1 MEKKFSYI
9 KSLILIS
16 PLNFSFI
23 CFLLVIEIGIL
34 SFAVLSLVPLVDLI
48 IDPTLSNKSRITDI
62 IVNFLGYINV
72 NPGFLIFSTFFVI
85 FQILKALIT
94 IFINYSILKFKYD
107 VLRKINHDTLN
118 LILNSNWNFFSEID
132 YGYLTNT
139 FVKEITNIGNTVG
152 QLAKMF
158 AAFTQFFIYLSIP
171 LLINFNLTITIILLI
186 CITLIPILKFS
197 GPL

>member
-72 NPGFLIFSTFFVI
+72 NPGFLIFSTFCNISNF
-85 FQILKALIT
+85 KALIT
-94 IFINYSILKFKYD
+94 IFINYSI
-107 VLRKINHDTLN
+107 
-118 LILNSNWNFFSEID
+118 
-132 YGYLTNT
+132 
-139 FVKEITNIGNTVG
+139 
-152 QLAKMF
+152 
-158 AAFTQFFIYLSIP
+158 
-171 LLINFNLTITIILLI
+171 
-186 CITLIPILKFS
+186 
-197 GPL
+197 